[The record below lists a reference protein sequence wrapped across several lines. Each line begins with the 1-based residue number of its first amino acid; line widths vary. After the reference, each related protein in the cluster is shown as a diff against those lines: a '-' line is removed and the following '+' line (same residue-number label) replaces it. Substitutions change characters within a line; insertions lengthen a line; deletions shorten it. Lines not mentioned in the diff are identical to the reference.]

1 MNFEAKKQEVPKI
14 TSPNL
19 DYPAMSDALLVTK
32 SYDKGWLST
41 KESTS
46 NPRNYF

>member
-19 DYPAMSDALLVTK
+19 DYPALSDALLVAK
-32 SYDKGWLST
+32 SYDKG
-41 KESTS
+41 
-46 NPRNYF
+46 